1 MVRYSTPVSA
11 IAKRER
17 SARMVAGAWT
27 RSPFTEHMFSNV
39 ALYSIPLVL
48 MSTLPKL
55 RILIADDSA
64 LVRRGIISLL
74 LTNAGW
80 EICGEAADGA
90 EALQK
95 TVELRPDLVLLDISM
110 PGMSGLDAARV
121 IRKSVPGARILIMS
135 QHGTAEMLPGALAAG
150 AQGCVDKGR
159 LGADL
164 LPAIESLLQ

>member
-64 LVRRGIISLL
+64 LVRREIISLL

-110 PGMSGLDAARV
+110 PGMSGLAAACV
-121 IRKSVPGARILIMS
+121 IRKS
-135 QHGTAEMLPGALAAG
+135 
-150 AQGCVDKGR
+150 
-159 LGADL
+159 
-164 LPAIESLLQ
+164 

>member
-95 TVELRPDLVLLDISM
+95 MVAKEVPVDD
-110 PGMSGLDAARV
+110 GLD
-121 IRKSVPGARILIMS
+121 
-135 QHGTAEMLPGALAAG
+135 QLAASI
-150 AQGCVDKGR
+150 DKQLKDAG
-159 LGADL
+159 LG
-164 LPAIESLLQ
+164 